1 LIQDGDNE
9 INGVM
14 GLRGNFEPG
23 PGNGVPEPGTLALL
37 GLGIAGL
44 GFARRRQLG

>member
-1 LIQDGDNE
+1 LQKDGDNE

-37 GLGIAGL
+37 GLGVAGL
-44 GFARRRQLG
+44 GYIRRRRPG